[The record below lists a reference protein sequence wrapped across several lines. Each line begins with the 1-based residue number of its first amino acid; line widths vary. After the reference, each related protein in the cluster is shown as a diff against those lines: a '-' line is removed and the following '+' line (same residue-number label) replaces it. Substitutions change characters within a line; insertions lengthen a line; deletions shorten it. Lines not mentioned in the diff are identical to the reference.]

1 MTRESG
7 VTLIELMVV
16 IAIIGIIAA
25 IAIPQYEDYV
35 QDAKTTEATEAL
47 LQLQGLENQFYA
59 NYHVYAA
66 ATSATGSAPSQPG
79 ATNGALA
86 WVNNLKY
93 FTVNIV
99 TDSTGQNDAITAQGT
114 AASGMQNWTY
124 AVNGN
129 GIECM
134 NANGG
139 ALVLAPTASACPAG
153 SGAWSQ

>member
-1 MTRESG
+1 MTKESG

-25 IAIPQYEDYV
+25 IAIPQYEEYV
-35 QDAKTTEATEAL
+35 QDAKTTEATSAL

-59 NYHVYAA
+59 DYHVYASA
-66 ATSATGSAPSQPG
+66 SSATGSSPSQQG
-79 ATNGALA
+79 ATNGVLA

-93 FTVNIV
+93 FTITIA

-129 GIECM
+129 GVQCM
-134 NANGG
+134 NTDGG
-139 ALVLAPTASACPAG
+139 ALVLAPTDSACPSG